1 MHVTGIGQC
10 AYDYLAVVD
19 SFPAVDTK
27 KEVLRLEEQGG
38 GPVATALVT
47 LSRMGIEAGFH
58 GITGDDEDGAKIR
71 QSLVDEGIDVSG
83 LKQRPGAASQRAFIV
98 IEQSRGK
105 RTIFWK
111 RPSGAALLPEEL
123 PATFLDNAAFLLLDG
138 LMTEVSLFAAQKA
151 KKAGVP
157 VMLDAGRVREG
168 IPELAGLCDYVVASE
183 EFAKDLGWDDDA
195 GILQREIGRRGFG
208 VTTITLGERGSITF
222 AGSDVITV
230 PAFSVESV
238 DTTGAGDVFH
248 GGYVY
253 GILQGW
259 PLPETI
265 RFASAAAAMK
275 CRHVGGRSGIP
286 GSDDVFRFLDAQGVS
301 MPTPR

>member
-10 AYDYLAVVD
+10 SYDYLAVVD
-19 SFPAVDTK
+19 AFPAVDTK

-47 LSRMGIEAGFH
+47 LSRLGIETGFH
-58 GITGDDEDGAKIR
+58 GIIGDDEDGVKIR
-71 QSLVDEGIDVSG
+71 QSLVDERIDVSG

-111 RPSGAALLPEEL
+111 RPSGAVLLPEEL
-123 PATFLDNAAFLLLDG
+123 PATFLDNTNFLLLDG
-138 LMTEVSLFAAQKA
+138 LMPEVSLFAAQKA
-151 KKAGVP
+151 RNAGVP

-168 IPELAGLCDYVVASE
+168 MLELAVLCDYVVASE

-195 GILQREIGRRGFG
+195 GVLQREIQSRGYG
-208 VTTITLGERGSITF
+208 VTTITLGERGSITV
-222 AGSDVITV
+222 AGSDIITM
-230 PAFSVESV
+230 PAFPIEAV

-253 GILQGW
+253 GILRGW
-259 PLPETI
+259 PLPDTI

-275 CRHVGGRSGIP
+275 CRHIGGRSGIP
-286 GSDDVFRFLDAQGVS
+286 GSDDVIRFLAAQGVS
-301 MPTPR
+301 IPAGP